1 MALPVKFAAGAAVLV
16 MLCGAAAAQQ
26 YTVESGTTKPVRL
39 SKPASSV
46 VIGNQNIAD
55 VAVADPQLVF
65 LTGKTFGTTNLIVLD
80 EDNNILVSA
89 NVVVTA
95 NSANLVTVN
104 RAGSSFTY
112 DCPGECRDAPM
123 IGDDPAHF
131 SNAASQAQQSGGVPQ
146 PLRALCG
153 SAAASYCPR
162 SWRPWCC
169 TRPPRWR
176 PPSWRRAPRST
187 PTLRARASTSPS
199 WTSCEPPRCD
209 PEAGTR
215 RERTARIGACRA
227 PSTTGFGLRWRGGC

>member
-80 EDNNILVSA
+80 ENNNILVSA
-89 NVVVTA
+89 DVVVTA

-131 SNAASQAQQSGGVPQ
+131 SNAASQAQQTK
-146 PLRALCG
+146 AL
-153 SAAASYCPR
+153 
-162 SWRPWCC
+162 
-169 TRPPRWR
+169 T
-176 PPSWRRAPRST
+176 
-187 PTLRARASTSPS
+187 
-199 WTSCEPPRCD
+199 E
-209 PEAGTR
+209 
-215 RERTARIGACRA
+215 
-227 PSTTGFGLRWRGGC
+227 